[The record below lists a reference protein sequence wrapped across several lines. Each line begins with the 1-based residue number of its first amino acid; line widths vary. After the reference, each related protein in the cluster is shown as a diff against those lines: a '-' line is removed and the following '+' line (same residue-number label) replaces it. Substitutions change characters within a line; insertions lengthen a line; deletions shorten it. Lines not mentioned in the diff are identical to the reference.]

1 MYVSNNRQREITT
14 SNTDSINVDYI
25 SDIDYCYYTNIKFYD
40 AQQIDVKEV
49 GCKRKLRT
57 IHRPGINYGLTRM

>member
-40 AQQIDVKEV
+40 AQQTDRQTDRQTLKKLVVNVNHVPVIDQV
-49 GCKRKLRT
+49 
-57 IHRPGINYGLTRM
+57 